1 VIAESPYNLLMPK
14 QIARPATLAK
24 RRWSTSLNT
33 MTFPRQL
40 RDAIPD
46 LPTCVGR
53 MLEIASM
60 DGDVSDLPL
69 SGRRVRLRFTVK
81 ETGKLAGEFP
91 VVVELQPAA
100 ARTLADNLRELAGDA
115 ERQ

>member
-1 VIAESPYNLLMPK
+1 MSRQL
-14 QIARPATLAK
+14 ARPALPGK
-24 RRWSTSLNT
+24 RRWRGSLNT

-60 DGDVSDLPL
+60 DGDVSEMPL
-69 SGRRVRLRFTVK
+69 AGTRVRLRFTVR

-91 VVVELQPAA
+91 VVLELQPDA
-100 ARTLADNLRELAGDA
+100 ARALADNLRDLAAGAD
-115 ERQ
+115 R

>member
-1 VIAESPYNLLMPK
+1 
-14 QIARPATLAK
+14 
-24 RRWSTSLNT
+24 

-46 LPTCVGR
+46 LPTYVGR

-60 DGDVSDLPL
+60 DGDISEMPL
-69 SGRRVRLRFTVK
+69 AGTRVRLRFTVK

-91 VVVELQPAA
+91 VILELQPDA
-100 ARTLADNLRELAGDA
+100 ARALADNLRELAAGAD
-115 ERQ
+115 R